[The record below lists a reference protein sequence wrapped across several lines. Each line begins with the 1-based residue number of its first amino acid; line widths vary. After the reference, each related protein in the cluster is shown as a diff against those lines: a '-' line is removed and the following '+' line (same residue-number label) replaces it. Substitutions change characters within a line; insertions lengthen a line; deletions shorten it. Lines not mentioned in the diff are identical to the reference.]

1 MGFSLGCAIWAYK
14 EWIGAFY
21 PPGSKASEFL
31 NLYSRR
37 FTTVEGNTTFYSV
50 PSATM
55 VQRWVQETPET
66 FKFCLKLPQTITH
79 QGPLMPNTAATEAF
93 LSRVSP
99 LGDRLGPFL
108 IQLPPSYGT
117 QYFEDLTAF
126 LHAFP
131 RSQFQVSVE
140 VRHPDWFKSH
150 HAQRFNQTLTELGVG
165 RALLDSRP
173 IYECGD
179 DPQVLSERKKP
190 NVPLQPITTAPF
202 SLIRYISHP
211 VLENNQRYLQ
221 EWVAYVSQ
229 WYAQGIDVYFFV
241 HCPVEARSP
250 GIARHFQAQLDH
262 TDFNIPSL
270 PWNNLGEQP
279 SQLSLF

>member
-14 EWIGAFY
+14 EWVGDLY
-21 PPGSKASEFL
+21 PTGSKASEFL

-50 PSATM
+50 PSEAM
-55 VQRWVQETPET
+55 VQRWLDATPST
-66 FKFCLKLPQTITH
+66 FRFCLKLPQTITH
-79 QGPLMPNTAATEAF
+79 QGPLMPNIDATHAF
-93 LSRVSP
+93 LERVAP

-108 IQLPPSYGT
+108 IQLPPSYGL

-126 LHAFP
+126 LQTFP
-131 RSQFQVSVE
+131 RNRFRVSVE
-140 VRHPDWFKSH
+140 VRHPDWFKPSYAH
-150 HAQRFNQTLTELGVG
+150 RLNQTLTALGVG

-173 IYECGD
+173 IYECED
-179 DPQVLSERKKP
+179 NPQVRSERKKP

-211 VLENNQRYLQ
+211 ILENNQRYLN
-221 EWVAYVSQ
+221 EWVSHVSQ
-229 WYAQGIDVYFFV
+229 WYQQGIDVYFFV
-241 HCPVEARSP
+241 HCPIEARSP
-250 GIARHFQAQLDH
+250 GIARHFQSQLDN
-262 TDFNIPSL
+262 TGFNIPSL
-270 PWNNLGEQP
+270 PWNNLEEQP

>member
-14 EWIGAFY
+14 EWIGDLY
-21 PPGSKASEFL
+21 PSGSKASEFL
-31 NLYSRR
+31 RLYSRR

-50 PSATM
+50 PSASM
-55 VQRWVQETPET
+55 VQRWHHETPAS

-79 QGPLMPNTAATEAF
+79 QGPLMPNFDAAMAF
-93 LSRVSP
+93 LDRVSP

-126 LHAFP
+126 LQRFP
-131 RSQFQVSVE
+131 RHQFRLSVE
-140 VRHPDWFKSH
+140 VRHPDWFKMP
-150 HAQRFNQTLTELGVG
+150 HANRLNYALTELGVG

-173 IYECGD
+173 IYDCKD
-179 DPQVLSERKKP
+179 DPQVRSERRKP
-190 NVPLQPITTAPF
+190 NLPLQPITTAPF

-211 VLENNQRYLQ
+211 VLENNQRYLN
-221 EWVAYVSQ
+221 EWVAHVTQ
-229 WYAQGIDVYFFV
+229 WYAQGIDLYFFV
-241 HCPVEARSP
+241 HCPIEARSP
-250 GIARHFQAQLDH
+250 QIARYFQDQLNR
-262 TDFNIPSL
+262 TEIGIPAL
-270 PWNNLGEQP
+270 PWNGLEQHP